1 MILKSFYHKK
11 STKVYLIIIT
21 ITIIAIMSM
30 FLYKN
35 KIINM
40 ENIANEYSYVFL
52 YSKCSANVPSIGTSA
67 YFLSLATSTIPT
79 PNMPF

>member
-1 MILKSFYHKK
+1 MIFLKSFYHKK

-35 KIINM
+35 KIIKM

-52 YSKCSANVPSIGTSA
+52 YSKNILQSLFFSCVAISIHLQ
-67 YFLSLATSTIPT
+67 LSGE
-79 PNMPF
+79 